1 MEQNILKRY
10 NEIHI
15 MLWEE
20 VLKVF
25 SVRTNEPIE
34 YYKTNTEQIKTL
46 YIASLKRTALF
57 NLFVRGKITEEE
69 KNNLLMNANCA
80 ACYVA
85 DTVKSIKSIMGNANW
100 DNHRCEFCP
109 VKKWNATGKY
119 CNDYHTVEDR
129 LDDLIRYITNC
140 ITHREK
146 FNIGAYM
153 NLRKAIMKKMYIIA
167 HLEWGYEKN
176 DVRKYMAECI
186 KKLNKGVRINLRN
199 AILRRLEFLEWRYE
213 E

>member
-10 NEIHI
+10 NEMHT

-34 YYKTNTEQIKTL
+34 YYKTNTEQIETL
-46 YIASLKRTALF
+46 CIASLKRTALF
-57 NLFVRGKITEEE
+57 NLFVKGKITEQE

-85 DTVKSIKSIMGNANW
+85 GAVRSIEFMRGNANW
-100 DNHRCEFCP
+100 DNQGCEYCP
-109 VKKWNATGKY
+109 IKKWNATGMY

-140 ITHREK
+140 ITHRKK
-146 FNIGAYM
+146 FSLEVYTR
-153 NLRKAIMKKMYIIA
+153 LRKAIMKKMYIVA
-167 HLEWGYEKN
+167 HLEWGYEQN
-176 DVRKYMAECI
+176 EV
-186 KKLNKGVRINLRN
+186 
-199 AILRRLEFLEWRYE
+199 
-213 E
+213 

>member
-34 YYKTNTEQIKTL
+34 YYKTNTEQIGTL
-46 YIASLKRTALF
+46 CIASLKRTALF
-57 NLFVRGKITEEE
+57 NLFAKGKITEVE
-69 KNNLLMNANCA
+69 KNNLLKSANCA

-85 DTVKSIKSIMGNANW
+85 SEERNLQFRYSACNY
-100 DNHRCEFCP
+100 CP
-109 VKKWNATGKY
+109 IEKWKEEEKH
-119 CNDYHTVEDR
+119 CNDYCTLQDK
-129 LDDLIRYITNC
+129 LDVLIRYITNC

-146 FNIGAYM
+146 FNLGAYTG
-153 NLRKAIMKKMYIIA
+153 LRKAIMKKMYIVA
-167 HLEWGYEKN
+167 H
-176 DVRKYMAECI
+176 
-186 KKLNKGVRINLRN
+186 
-199 AILRRLEFLEWRYE
+199 LEWRYE

>member
-1 MEQNILKRY
+1 
-10 NEIHI
+10 
-15 MLWEE
+15 
-20 VLKVF
+20 
-25 SVRTNEPIE
+25 
-34 YYKTNTEQIKTL
+34 
-46 YIASLKRTALF
+46 
-57 NLFVRGKITEEE
+57 
-69 KNNLLMNANCA
+69 
-80 ACYVA
+80 
-85 DTVKSIKSIMGNANW
+85 MGNANW

-140 ITHREK
+140 ITNREK

-153 NLRKAIMKKMYIIA
+153 NLRKAIMKKMYI
-167 HLEWGYEKN
+167 
-176 DVRKYMAECI
+176 
-186 KKLNKGVRINLRN
+186 GVHINLRN

>member
-1 MEQNILKRY
+1 MVDKQQSQKDIEQKRIKGAIGGKTNMEQNILKRY

-25 SVRTNEPIE
+25 ISRTNEPIE
-34 YYKTNTEQIKTL
+34 YYRANTEQIETL

-57 NLFVRGKITEEE
+57 NLFVKGKITEQE

-85 DTVKSIKSIMGNANW
+85 RAARSIEFIRGNANW
-100 DNHRCEFCP
+100 YNGNCEYCP
-109 VKKWNATGKY
+109 IKKWNATGKY
-119 CNDYHTVEDR
+119 CNDYHTVEHR
-129 LDDLIRYITNC
+129 LDGLIRYITNC

-146 FNIGAYM
+146 FNIGAYVS
-153 NLRKAIMKKMYIIA
+153 LRKAIMKKMYIVA
-167 HLEWGYEKN
+167 HLEWGYE
-176 DVRKYMAECI
+176 E
-186 KKLNKGVRINLRN
+186 
-199 AILRRLEFLEWRYE
+199 
-213 E
+213 